1 MVKKIPRQTDKVRRN
16 PTWPFPTKLLTE
28 PPKRARRKRVDT
40 TQHEE
45 ALF

>member
-1 MVKKIPRQTDKVRRN
+1 MVTKLPKQTDKVRRN
-16 PTWPFPTKLLTE
+16 STWPFPTKLLTQE
-28 PPKRARRKRVDT
+28 PKRVKRKKVDT

>member
-1 MVKKIPRQTDKVRRN
+1 MVKKLPKQTDKSRGD
-16 PTWPFPTKLLTE
+16 PTWPFPTKLLNQE
-28 PPKRARRKRVDT
+28 PKRIRRKKPDT

>member
-1 MVKKIPRQTDKVRRN
+1 MAKKIPKQTDKVRRN
-16 PTWPFPTKLLTE
+16 PTWPFPTRLLTGE
-28 PPKRARRKRVDT
+28 PKKIRRKKVDT

>member
-16 PTWPFPTKLLTE
+16 PTWPFPTKLLTGE
-28 PPKRARRKRVDT
+28 PKRVRRKKVDT
-40 TQHEE
+40 TQHEG

>member
-1 MVKKIPRQTDKVRRN
+1 MVTKVLTKTDKARRI

-28 PPKRARRKRVDT
+28 EPKRVKRKKVDT

-45 ALF
+45 AIF